1 MTNRINTL
9 LYKNT
14 CADENMFLLLV
25 KNSKKL
31 HICFSFSL
39 KEKKIYKMLLNGNS
53 KVDLWCSA
61 KRDFESNHN
70 LCKQNSSI
78 LYKTVPTSKYKTLF
92 HHNHHNYK
100 TNHWKRKYKLI
111 SRNLWSSRLK
121 YQYAENLNLD
131 VEVIRIKVM

>member
-39 KEKKIYKMLLNGNS
+39 KEKNIYKMLLNGNS

-61 KRDFESNHN
+61 KSDFESNHN

-78 LYKTVPTSKYKTLF
+78 LYKTVSQQANTKRCFIATTTTTKLTTEKENTS
-92 HHNHHNYK
+92 
-100 TNHWKRKYKLI
+100 
-111 SRNLWSSRLK
+111 
-121 YQYAENLNLD
+121 
-131 VEVIRIKVM
+131 